1 MQNNFGEL
9 YALMSWT
16 RKGCLGPGDRKDF
29 LREVARPIQ
38 MGQRADAYPAEVQR
52 AHVMQAAVVGML
64 SLVVL

>member
-16 RKGCLGPGDRKDF
+16 RRGCLGPGNRKDF

-38 MGQRADAYPAEVQR
+38 MGQRTDAFATEVQR

-64 SLVVL
+64 SRVVL